1 MKRSRS
7 EEIGVKITEEQKH
20 WDYLYQHGGSD
31 PMWED
36 GCNLNL
42 IRNHIVYYRRQ
53 CEDELQPGEYP
64 AEYYD
69 ALPPEVDNKYMAR
82 VDEIRKN
89 ARSSLTVYLA
99 NEDYRYILKN
109 LHRLSDEQKK
119 SVCAVAV
126 IGYAESLKTF
136 IEKDMLVDMR
146 RHENPERYVSSFSEC
161 RGKIEMLL
169 GPKKVLPMGQLSLFD
184 LFECMSCDR

>member
-7 EEIGVKITEEQKH
+7 EELGAKIAEERKH
-20 WDYLYQHGGSD
+20 WDYLYRHGGSD

-36 GCNLNL
+36 GCNLN
-42 IRNHIVYYRRQ
+42 ITRNHIIYYRRQ
-53 CEDELQPGEYP
+53 CDEELQPGEYP

-82 VDEIRKN
+82 ADEIRQN
-89 ARSSLTVYLA
+89 ARMSLAVYLA

-119 SVCAVAV
+119 SVCAAAV

-146 RHENPERYVSSFSEC
+146 LHENPERYVRSFSEC
-161 RGKIEMLL
+161 RRKIETMF
-169 GPKKVLPMGQLSLFD
+169 GTEKVLPIGQLSLFD
-184 LFECMSCDR
+184 LFEM

>member
-7 EEIGVKITEEQKH
+7 EELGAKIAEERKH
-20 WDYLYQHGGSD
+20 WDYLYHHGGSD
-31 PMWED
+31 PTWED

-42 IRNHIVYYRRQ
+42 TRNHIIYCRRQ

-82 VDEIRKN
+82 ADEIRKN

-99 NEDYRYILKN
+99 DEDYQYILKN
-109 LHRLSDEQKK
+109 LYRLSEEQKK
-119 SVCAVAV
+119 SVCADAV

-136 IEKDMLVDMR
+136 IEKDRLVDMR
-146 RHENPERYVSSFSEC
+146 RHENPERYVRSFSEC
-161 RGKIEMLL
+161 RRKIETML
-169 GPKKVLPMGQLSLFD
+169 GTEKVLPVGQLSLFD
-184 LFECMSCDR
+184 LFDM